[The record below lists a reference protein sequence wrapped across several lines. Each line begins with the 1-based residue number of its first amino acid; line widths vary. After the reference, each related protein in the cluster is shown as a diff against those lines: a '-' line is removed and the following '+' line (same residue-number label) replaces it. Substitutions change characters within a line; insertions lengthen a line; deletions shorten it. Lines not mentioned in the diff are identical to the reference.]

1 MLIGISGKKQSG
13 KDTVCKI
20 IQRIESYLYK
30 VRPDETLSTREEVI
44 YAVEQSLNKPCS
56 DSAWEKH
63 AFADALK
70 ACAGIILD
78 VPVPM
83 FENEK
88 FKNSSTTL
96 DLLDSDNVRMTNR
109 KFLQLLGTE
118 VGRSIDQD
126 LWVKVLT
133 SKYRSKFSQMVEYG
147 YDESGKRVP
156 IETVVME
163 PCWIV
168 TDTRFPNEAD
178 AIKREG
184 GLLIR
189 VNRNTEVS
197 DTHASETALDNY
209 EGFDEMIDNN
219 GSIEDLIGQVYDIM
233 LKHKLV

>member
-13 KDTVCKI
+13 KDTICNI
-20 IQRIESYLYK
+20 IKRIESYLYK
-30 VRPDETLSTREEVI
+30 VRPDETLSSREEVI
-44 YAVEQSLNKPCS
+44 YAVENSLDRACS

-70 ACAGIILD
+70 ACASIILD
-78 VPVPM
+78 TTVAM
-83 FENEK
+83 FENER
-88 FKNSSTTL
+88 FKNSPTTL

-126 LWVKVLT
+126 LWVKVLIG
-133 SKYRSKFSQMVEYG
+133 KYRSKFSQMVEYG
-147 YDESGKRVP
+147 YDEFGKRVP

-189 VNRNTEVS
+189 VNRETNNNDS
-197 DTHASETALDNY
+197 HPSEIALDNY
-209 EGFDEMIDNN
+209 EDFDEIIDNN
-219 GSIEDLIGQVYDIM
+219 GSMEDLIGQVYDIM
-233 LKHKLV
+233 LKHKLI

>member
-13 KDTVCKI
+13 KDTICNI
-20 IQRIESYLYK
+20 IRRIESYLYK

-44 YAVEQSLNKPCS
+44 HAVNLDKACS

-70 ACAGIILD
+70 ACASIILD
-78 VPVPM
+78 SDVLM
-83 FENEK
+83 FENER
-88 FKNSSTTL
+88 FKNSPTTL
-96 DLLDSDNVRMTNR
+96 DLMDSDNVRMTNR

-118 VGRSIDQD
+118 VGRSIDKD
-126 LWVKVLT
+126 LWVKVLI
-133 SKYRSKFSQMVEYG
+133 SKYKSKFSQRIEYG
-147 YDESGKRVP
+147 YDEFGKRVP
-156 IETVVME
+156 IEMIVME

-178 AIKREG
+178 AIRREG

-189 VNRNTEVS
+189 VNRNAGFTDS
-197 DTHASETALDNY
+197 HLSETALDNY
-209 EGFDEMIDNN
+209 ENFDEIIDNN

-233 LKHKLV
+233 LRHKLI